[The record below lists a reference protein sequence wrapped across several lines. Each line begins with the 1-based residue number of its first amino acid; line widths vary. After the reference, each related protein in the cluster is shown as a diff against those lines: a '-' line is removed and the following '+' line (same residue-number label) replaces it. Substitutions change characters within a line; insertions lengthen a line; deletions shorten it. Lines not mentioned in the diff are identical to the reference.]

1 MEDPNPVE
9 NIDRLGD
16 LMFQTS
22 DKSQLLRRVLW
33 INAQLTIVWSLKHKI
48 SQPIYIF
55 SRENSQNS
63 ESSNGPRRGLDFI
76 DLSTS
81 PIVLIRSGDPV
92 TYWYIC
98 HSFFLLHLD
107 FPMFGPLSE
116 IERIKMDS
124 SDFTNSCEWLS
135 SCCSSDVMYISRW

>member
-55 SRENSQNS
+55 NRENAQNS
-63 ESSNGPRRGLDFI
+63 ESPNGPRRGLDFI
-76 DLSTS
+76 A
-81 PIVLIRSGDPV
+81 
-92 TYWYIC
+92 
-98 HSFFLLHLD
+98 LHKTGLKLTGPMH
-107 FPMFGPLSE
+107 FPKWFGPIITFALSWKKRRSLHFFDQE
-116 IERIKMDS
+116 INAVGRVLNQFLVFGRKKDH
-124 SDFTNSCEWLS
+124 
-135 SCCSSDVMYISRW
+135 

>member
-22 DKSQLLRRVLW
+22 DKSLLLRRVLW

-63 ESSNGPRRGLDFI
+63 ESPNGPRSGLDFI
-76 DLSTS
+76 ALPLFTIIFVSKLVS
-81 PIVLIRSGDPV
+81 VEMACLLVIQNKIQALWGVSKWFRK
-92 TYWYIC
+92 WQ
-98 HSFFLLHLD
+98 FFLNLCNRNMIWGH
-107 FPMFGPLSE
+107 STTTV
-116 IERIKMDS
+116 S
-124 SDFTNSCEWLS
+124 SWVLTRP
-135 SCCSSDVMYISRW
+135 V